1 MYNFSFI
8 NQNFNEVNKMKK
20 RKLKGFVLPTF
31 SAFLVSILFITI
43 ISLSNNMTSEKDTQ
57 DYTYSNQSIISN
69 TMPVLNENDVIIRPY
84 QAEKINIYKKFYDG
98 ENNTDNAI
106 IYYNDTYIQN
116 SGILY
121 NCEEEFNVVSIL
133 DGEVIEVKKDDLLG
147 YVVEVK
153 HSNNLI
159 SSYEGLKSIN
169 VKKGDRITQE
179 TLIGKSG
186 EIKLDVNLK
195 NALLFELIKDGK
207 YVNPENYFDK
217 KAKEI

>member
-1 MYNFSFI
+1 
-8 NQNFNEVNKMKK
+8 MKN
-20 RKLKGFVLPTF
+20 RRLKGFVLPTF

-43 ISLSNNMTSEKDTQ
+43 ISLGKNQTEEVNDKV
-57 DYTYSNQSIISN
+57 DYTYSNESIVSN
-69 TMPVLNENDVIIRPY
+69 TLPVLNEDDVIIRPY

-106 IYYNDTYIQN
+106 IYYKDTYMQN

-121 NCEEEFNVVSIL
+121 NNDEEFNVVSIL
-133 DGEVIEVKKDDLLG
+133 DGEVIEVKKEDLLG
-147 YVVEVK
+147 YVVEIK

-159 SSYEGLKSIN
+159 SSYEGLKSVN

-186 EIKLDVNLK
+186 EISLDVNLK

-217 KAKEI
+217 KANEI

>member
-43 ISLSNNMTSEKDTQ
+43 INLSNNMTSEKDTQ

-69 TMPVLNENDVIIRPY
+69 TMPVLNEDDVIIRPY

-159 SSYEGLKSIN
+159 SSYEGLKSVN

>member
-43 ISLSNNMTSEKDTQ
+43 INLSNNITSEKDTQ

-69 TMPVLNENDVIIRPY
+69 TMPVLNEDDVIIRPY

>member
-1 MYNFSFI
+1 
-8 NQNFNEVNKMKK
+8 MKK

-43 ISLSNNMTSEKDTQ
+43 INLSNNMTSEKDTQ

-69 TMPVLNENDVIIRPY
+69 TMPVLNEDDVIIRPY

-186 EIKLDVNLK
+186 EIKLDVNLN

>member
-1 MYNFSFI
+1 
-8 NQNFNEVNKMKK
+8 MKK

-43 ISLSNNMTSEKDTQ
+43 INLSNNMTSEKDTQ

-69 TMPVLNENDVIIRPY
+69 TMPVLNEDDVIIRPY
-84 QAEKINIYKKFYDG
+84 QAKKINIYKKFYDG

>member
-1 MYNFSFI
+1 
-8 NQNFNEVNKMKK
+8 MKK

-43 ISLSNNMTSEKDTQ
+43 INLSNNMTSEKDTQ

-69 TMPVLNENDVIIRPY
+69 TMPVLNEDDVIIRPY

>member
-1 MYNFSFI
+1 
-8 NQNFNEVNKMKK
+8 MKK

-57 DYTYSNQSIISN
+57 NYTYSNQSIISN
-69 TMPVLNENDVIIRPY
+69 TMPVLNEDDVIIRPY

-121 NCEEEFNVVSIL
+121 NCEKEFNVVSIL

>member
-1 MYNFSFI
+1 
-8 NQNFNEVNKMKK
+8 MKK

-57 DYTYSNQSIISN
+57 NYTYSNQSIISN
-69 TMPVLNENDVIIRPY
+69 TMPVLNEDDVIIRPY

>member
-1 MYNFSFI
+1 
-8 NQNFNEVNKMKK
+8 MKK

-57 DYTYSNQSIISN
+57 NYTYSNQSIISN
-69 TMPVLNENDVIIRPY
+69 TMPVLNEDDVVIRPY

-159 SSYEGLKSIN
+159 SSYEGLKSVN

>member
-1 MYNFSFI
+1 
-8 NQNFNEVNKMKK
+8 MKK

-43 ISLSNNMTSEKDTQ
+43 INLSNNITSEKDTQ

-69 TMPVLNENDVIIRPY
+69 TMPVLNEDDVIIRPY

>member
-43 ISLSNNMTSEKDTQ
+43 INLSNNMTSEKDTQ

-69 TMPVLNENDVIIRPY
+69 TMPVLNEDDVIIRPY